1 VLPQRQNFY
10 KIKQDA
16 IPTLF
21 LNGNEPS
28 NKFLVKILSHHKK
41 TPPQTSDDRI
51 FSSPSP
57 SDLLTKHE
65 PCEAPEVVP
74 KLEFSSPKNH
84 KKTPPQTSDNRA
96 SPSPSP
102 FDLTKH
108 EPCEAPKVVPILE
121 FSSPWRFTADPPENS
136 MINVCIPNMHA
147 SFPNVSD
154 HLCNDKILLLDEIVN
169 LKIQLKRANEKYLR
183 LHDIYESTLKE
194 KQRLQT
200 DVEKQT
206 KAQSCVT
213 KLEADAENSNSLA
226 IFILDQVY
234 NYAQKRPKWTESTI
248 RQCIAWRYASPK
260 GYEFGR
266 RSHIIKAPS
275 KTTLRRYM
283 SGIKGTHDLIQS
295 RLLAEANNLKDIER
309 VCSLVVD
316 DMAIKE
322 KLEYNR
328 SEDKFYGLPSIPTNN
343 PMGKRPVLANK
354 LLCFVIHGLSTKY
367 TIPVG
372 YFFHKTLSSERF
384 HQITLDILKLVHR
397 LGFKVLRLVSDN
409 HKSNVALFKSLGSGE
424 LKTRIQHPVE
434 PQMPLFLSFDYC
446 HVIKNARNIFLD
458 HKMASSKGIIQAEY
472 LQQLHTIQKSCLI
485 KPIPFLTKKHLFP
498 NTFEKM
504 NVLRAVQIF
513 SPAIIAALKYLAAYN
528 NSSFDFSEAHAT
540 IEYIENMNQFF
551 KVHDVSDRV
560 QHFKQL
566 DPQCAPYTD
575 MTDERLTWLSETF
588 PKYIEDIQ
596 NTSAKKKMKGLTKET
611 AHALIFTSH
620 STSACIKYLL
630 TETNFYFVL
639 TRAFNSDAIESMFSN
654 IRMRGGSHDAT
665 DANAA
670 HYAIQNILKSGIIKS
685 APSANVSVDITSI
698 STVIIPPT
706 PTMTV
711 VIPEED
717 LQFDLPDSINDSIAE
732 LRCESYHVGFGII
745 SASVAMMAGY
755 IIKTLEERIDCSCSE
770 QFTTTSSCTPLLG
783 LIHLRDRGALK
794 YPKRSFVA
802 LVHSISNIVNE
813 ILPCLPPEGNPFK
826 NCTFTINR

>member
-1 VLPQRQNFY
+1 
-10 KIKQDA
+10 
-16 IPTLF
+16 

-121 FSSPWRFTADPPENS
+121 FSSPWRFTADP
-136 MINVCIPNMHA
+136 
-147 SFPNVSD
+147 
-154 HLCNDKILLLDEIVN
+154 
-169 LKIQLKRANEKYLR
+169 
-183 LHDIYESTLKE
+183 
-194 KQRLQT
+194 
-200 DVEKQT
+200 
-206 KAQSCVT
+206 
-213 KLEADAENSNSLA
+213 
-226 IFILDQVY
+226 
-234 NYAQKRPKWTESTI
+234 
-248 RQCIAWRYASPK
+248 
-260 GYEFGR
+260 
-266 RSHIIKAPS
+266 
-275 KTTLRRYM
+275 
-283 SGIKGTHDLIQS
+283 
-295 RLLAEANNLKDIER
+295 
-309 VCSLVVD
+309 
-316 DMAIKE
+316 
-322 KLEYNR
+322 
-328 SEDKFYGLPSIPTNN
+328 
-343 PMGKRPVLANK
+343 
-354 LLCFVIHGLSTKY
+354 
-367 TIPVG
+367 
-372 YFFHKTLSSERF
+372 
-384 HQITLDILKLVHR
+384 
-397 LGFKVLRLVSDN
+397 
-409 HKSNVALFKSLGSGE
+409 
-424 LKTRIQHPVE
+424 
-434 PQMPLFLSFDYC
+434 
-446 HVIKNARNIFLD
+446 
-458 HKMASSKGIIQAEY
+458 
-472 LQQLHTIQKSCLI
+472 
-485 KPIPFLTKKHLFP
+485 
-498 NTFEKM
+498 
-504 NVLRAVQIF
+504 
-513 SPAIIAALKYLAAYN
+513 
-528 NSSFDFSEAHAT
+528 
-540 IEYIENMNQFF
+540 
-551 KVHDVSDRV
+551 
-560 QHFKQL
+560 
-566 DPQCAPYTD
+566 
-575 MTDERLTWLSETF
+575 
-588 PKYIEDIQ
+588 
-596 NTSAKKKMKGLTKET
+596 
-611 AHALIFTSH
+611 
-620 STSACIKYLL
+620 L

-813 ILPCLPPEGNPFK
+813 ILPCLPPEGNPLK
-826 NCTFTINR
+826 IVRSLLIDNVRLYFTCEIHRELTAETIIEKLVKPLITSFCKSRTDFTSSCNLHSKPLSRKVQSRRIFNSRSYLYL